1 VAAGKLGY
9 LKPSFDIASILG
21 HPMNVLDDPYAWG
34 VEKFAI
40 GQPVPRTEDPKLVQ
54 GQGRY
59 TDDVNLPGEAF
70 AVMVRSRHAHGRIRQ
85 IDVAAARQMPGVL
98 AVYTNAEINAA
109 GYGPLKTVMPLKN
122 RDGTMMKVP
131 TRFALAGDKVRFVG
145 DPVACVVAETVAQ
158 GKDAAEQ
165 TTITMRKI
173 EAALKKAGCKLS
185 DLTQMTIFVTDIRDM
200 GAVSKALGKALK
212 GSVVTSTLVAVSAL
226 AVPGL
231 VVEIESMGVVG
242 S

>member
-1 VAAGKLGY
+1 MAKKLFPDGTVVPFY
-9 LKPSFDIASILG
+9 
-21 HPMNVLDDPYAWG
+21 VR
-34 VEKFAI
+34 AI
-40 GQPVPRTEDPKLVQ
+40 
-54 GQGRY
+54 
-59 TDDVNLPGEAF
+59 
-70 AVMVRSRHAHGRIRQ
+70 RS
-85 IDVAAARQMPGVL
+85 
-98 AVYTNAEINAA
+98 
-109 GYGPLKTVMPLKN
+109 GPLVFVS
-122 RDGTMMKVP
+122 GT
-131 TRFALAGDKVRFVG
+131 TSLDRR
-145 DPVACVVAETVAQ
+145 PVQ

>member
-1 VAAGKLGY
+1 MAKKLF
-9 LKPSFDIASILG
+9 P
-21 HPMNVLDDPYAWG
+21 
-34 VEKFAI
+34 
-40 GQPVPRTEDPKLVQ
+40 
-54 GQGRY
+54 
-59 TDDVNLPGEAF
+59 
-70 AVMVRSRHAHGRIRQ
+70 
-85 IDVAAARQMPGVL
+85 
-98 AVYTNAEINAA
+98 
-109 GYGPLKTVMPLKN
+109 
-122 RDGTMMKVP
+122 DGTEVVP
-131 TRFALAGDKVRFVG
+131 FYVRAIRSDPMVFVSG
-145 DPVACVVAETVAQ
+145 TTSLDSKGRVQ

-185 DLTQMTIFVTDIRDM
+185 DLTQLTIFVTDIRDM

-231 VVEIESMGVVG
+231 VVEIESRGVIG